1 MSLLSAKADV
11 LELRYV
17 RDMMFAITKRKKGL
31 STNIQIVERK
41 NFPVAGLKKK
51 LIKDVYEVY
60 AFSEGS
66 VKSLPK
72 NLLKGHVSH
81 AEKTTQ
87 TDDSIGNALLA
98 TMSDVLLLTNTIMA
112 QINDIKSKLEKV
124 QVNKSN

>member
-17 RDMMFAITKRKKGL
+17 RDMMFAITKRKKDL

-41 NFPVAGLKKK
+41 NSSVDGLKNK

-60 AFSEGS
+60 AFSKGF

-72 NLLKGHVSH
+72 NLLK
-81 AEKTTQ
+81 Q
-87 TDDSIGNALLA
+87 
-98 TMSDVLLLTNTIMA
+98 
-112 QINDIKSKLEKV
+112 Q
-124 QVNKSN
+124 